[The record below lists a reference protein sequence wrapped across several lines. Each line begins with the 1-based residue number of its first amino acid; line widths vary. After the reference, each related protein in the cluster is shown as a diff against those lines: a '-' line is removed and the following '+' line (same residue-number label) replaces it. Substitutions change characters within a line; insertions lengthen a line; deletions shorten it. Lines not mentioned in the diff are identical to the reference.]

1 MTMSHQKQNITKEI
15 QIILKKKMKILELIN
30 TVTEVKCT
38 PDGVNSRL
46 ELTEEIISK
55 LEDRLIEIVQA

>member
-1 MTMSHQKQNITKEI
+1 ME
-15 QIILKKKMKILELIN
+15 ILELIN

-55 LEDRLIEIVQA
+55 LEDRLIEIVPA

>member
-1 MTMSHQKQNITKEI
+1 MTMSQQKQNITEEI
-15 QIILKKKMKILELIN
+15 EIILKKKMEILELIN

-55 LEDRLIEIVQA
+55 LEDRLIEIVPA

>member
-15 QIILKKKMKILELIN
+15 QIILKKKIKILELIN